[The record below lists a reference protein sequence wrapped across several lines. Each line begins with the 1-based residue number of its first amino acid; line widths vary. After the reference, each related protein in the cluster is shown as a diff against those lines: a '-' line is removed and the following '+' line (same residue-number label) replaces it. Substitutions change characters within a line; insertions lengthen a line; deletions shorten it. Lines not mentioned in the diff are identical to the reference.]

1 MTPSHPPRPGVR
13 RFILESCLNDQV
25 AVERLRITVETIQA
39 CGLAA
44 EIERNGSGN
53 YVRVYATRRVRS
65 IKGEK

>member
-13 RFILESCLNDQV
+13 RFIHESCLNTAEQ
-25 AVERLRITVETIQA
+25 VERLRTVVEVIQK

-44 EIERNGSGN
+44 EIERNGEGN